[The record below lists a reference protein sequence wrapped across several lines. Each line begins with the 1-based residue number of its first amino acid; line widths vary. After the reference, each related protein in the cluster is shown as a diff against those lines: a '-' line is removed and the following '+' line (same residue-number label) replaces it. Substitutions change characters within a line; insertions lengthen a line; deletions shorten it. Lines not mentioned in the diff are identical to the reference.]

1 MIIITI
7 YQPVATA
14 LGYEKPGGLKLK
26 YSSIS
31 RSNIHALLE
40 SNREYGAKLIELAKE
55 NPPKIY
61 FTTAINGR
69 VERSGL
75 LASVMDG
82 DEVSILPVY
91 SGG

>member
-31 RSNIHALLE
+31 RSNIHA
-40 SNREYGAKLIELAKE
+40 Y
-55 NPPKIY
+55 
-61 FTTAINGR
+61 
-69 VERSGL
+69 
-75 LASVMDG
+75 
-82 DEVSILPVY
+82 
-91 SGG
+91 